1 MTYGMLVNEGNEKK
15 GSFEYHRLA
24 SDGKAYGI
32 FKECSKY
39 YIKSAPAEKQNL
51 SEAYDYIGGWNNRK
65 DYEYDSYAMALKQF
79 DLKMMSIN
87 EACGAKANATTLDPS
102 KKGDLVIEGTEK
114 MRAEIARQR
123 QIMFN
128 TATIIREGSYIGVG
142 DPERV
147 SGSNDAD
154 KPYTQKGE
162 AKLDKDMPKAK
173 GEPDDQSEPYGDGKA
188 PEKGKDVKSGD
199 VLSKGTP
206 VAAEHPGGGKVTH
219 VDNIN
224 EDCKGCVNNSA
235 PNGARDWGTEGIGK
249 GNGDPK
255 ENGWEMD
262 GQEYV
267 NEEINDAKEWDE
279 GLPGSA
285 GTGEAD
291 TAHNNDPYKENINED
306 SWDDQFKDKTGVTFE
321 SKSEGDDEYD
331 VEGDADGE
339 EDVEGDADGE
349 AEPEGGEEEVDL
361 GGDDELGGEDDA
373 DLALGDDDELG
384 AEDFEDEGEGD
395 LEAEIAQ
402 LRAEVEALK
411 AQLGGEEAPAE
422 PMGDELGGEEAPVED
437 GELGGEEAPVEG
449 GDLNGEEIPAEP
461 GYEGEPTSDEDIQE
475 GVLGHTM
482 KQAFKQGYN
491 QEDGLGFV
499 GGGNEQV
506 RNYRRNGLFNTDQ
519 EIADKTVESPISYQ
533 GYEDSKAEYNHYK
546 NNYPNHDTWINNAAN
561 NAVDARPGLLGRAGR
576 SAVVGAYNLGTA
588 ANKIG
593 GAIKGG
599 AQAVKRGV
607 QAVGQGAKNFVHNT
621 VGLEEAKQAYMNNLV
636 NEVVNNLVNEGK
648 NDAEWKKRFDFLYGG
663 NPFNEKE
670 MDKQFGPG
678 AAKKAYGDTG
688 SGKKKDEQ
696 ECVNEDKTVLHDFGN
711 HPGYRKKP
719 MDLPPTG
726 SDNVDGKRDWN
737 DDSVHNEEP
746 FGKTIGDGKP
756 YDKLVQVI
764 TDSIMEDI
772 KKKM

>member
-1 MTYGMLVNEGNEKK
+1 MRKFEDQLSRMQSLMTYGMLVNEGNEKK

-199 VLSKGTP
+199 VLSKGTS

-291 TAHNNDPYKENINED
+291 TAHNNDPYNKGVAVNEAE
-306 SWDDQFKDKTGVTFE
+306 DDDNKD
-321 SKSEGDDEYD
+321 YD
-331 VEGDADGE
+331 VEGDGEGE

-349 AEPEGGEEEVDL
+349 VKADADADAEPEGGEEDVDL

-373 DLALGDDDELG
+373 DLALGDDDEFG
-384 AEDFEDEGEGD
+384 AEEFEDEGEGD

-411 AQLGGEEAPAE
+411 AQLGGDEAPAE

-437 GELGGEEAPVEG
+437 GELSGEEAPVEDG
-449 GDLNGEEIPAEP
+449 ELGGEEIPEEP

-475 GVLGHTM
+475 GVLGNSM
-482 KQAFKQGYN
+482 KQAFKQGYS
-491 QEDGLGFV
+491 QEDGMGFI
-499 GGGNEQV
+499 GGGSEQA
-506 RNYRRNGLFNTDQ
+506 RNYRRKGLFNTDQ
-519 EIADKTVESPISYQ
+519 EIADKTVESPISHQ
-533 GYEDSKAEYNHYK
+533 GYVDSKAEYNQYK
-546 NNYPNHDTWINNAAN
+546 NNYPNNDTWINSAAAN
-561 NAVDARPGLLGRAGR
+561 AVEARPGLLGRAGR

-593 GAIKGG
+593 GAIKSG
-599 AQAVKRGV
+599 A

-621 VGLEEAKQAYMNNLV
+621 IGLEEAKQAYMNNLV
-636 NEVVNNLVNEGK
+636 NEVVNNL
-648 NDAEWKKRFDFLYGG
+648 
-663 NPFNEKE
+663 
-670 MDKQFGPG
+670 M
-678 AAKKAYGDTG
+678 
-688 SGKKKDEQ
+688 
-696 ECVNEDKTVLHDFGN
+696 NEDKTVLHDFGN

>member
-199 VLSKGTP
+199 VLSKGTS

-291 TAHNNDPYKENINED
+291 TAHNNDPYNKGVAVNEAE
-306 SWDDQFKDKTGVTFE
+306 DDDDKD
-321 SKSEGDDEYD
+321 YD

-349 AEPEGGEEEVDL
+349 AEAEPEGGEEDVDL

-373 DLALGDDDELG
+373 DLALGDDDEFG
-384 AEDFEDEGEGD
+384 AEEFEDEGEGD

-411 AQLGGEEAPAE
+411 AQLGGDEAPAE

-437 GELGGEEAPVEG
+437 GEVS
-449 GDLNGEEIPAEP
+449 GDEIPEEP
-461 GYEGEPTSDEDIQE
+461 GYEGSEELPAPSE
-475 GVLGHTM
+475 
-482 KQAFKQGYN
+482 
-491 QEDGLGFV
+491 EDGDLEEGMGMTNLKTAFNT
-499 GGGNEQV
+499 GREDADSMGYLSGEQLRNGIKTGTAASNDEFADGTASPNV
-506 RNYRRNGLFNTDQ
+506 DYNNYRDARQD
-519 EIADKTVESPISYQ
+519 
-533 GYEDSKAEYNHYK
+533 YK
-546 NNYPNHDTWINNAAN
+546 NASSDAERERAAMDAFN
-561 NAVDARPGLLGRAGR
+561 ARPGFLGKADRA
-576 SAVVGAYNLGTA
+576 VGAAAYNAGVA
-588 ANKIG
+588 SKKVGN
-593 GAIKGG
+593 AIRNG
-599 AQAVKRGV
+599 AQAVKQGV
-607 QAVGQGAKNFVHNT
+607 GNFVHNT
-621 VGLEEAKQAYMNNLV
+621 VGLEEAKKAYMNNLV
-636 NEVVNNLVNEGK
+636 NEVVNNLMNEGK

-670 MDKQFGPG
+670 MDKKFGPG

>member
-306 SWDDQFKDKTGVTFE
+306 SWDDKFKDKTGVTFE

-331 VEGDADGE
+331 VEGDSDGE

-437 GELGGEEAPVEG
+437 GELGGGEAPVEG
-449 GDLNGEEIPAEP
+449 GELGGGEAPVEGGELSGEEIPKEP
-461 GYEGEPTSDEDIQE
+461 GYEGEEDVQE
-475 GVLGHTM
+475 GH
-482 KQAFKQGYN
+482 F
-491 QEDGLGFV
+491 
-499 GGGNEQV
+499 GNV
-506 RNYRRNGLFNTDQ
+506 R
-519 EIADKTVESPISYQ
+519 
-533 GYEDSKAEYNHYK
+533 
-546 NNYPNHDTWINNAAN
+546 
-561 NAVDARPGLLGRAGR
+561 
-576 SAVVGAYNLGTA
+576 
-588 ANKIG
+588 IG
-593 GAIKGG
+593 IK
-599 AQAVKRGV
+599 
-607 QAVGQGAKNFVHNT
+607 
-621 VGLEEAKQAYMNNLV
+621 EAKQAYMNNLV
-636 NEVVNNLVNEGK
+636 NEVVNNLMNEGK
-648 NDAEWKKRFDFLYGG
+648 NDAEWKRRFDFLYGG

-670 MDKQFGPG
+670 MDKKFGPG